1 MSVKIDFNVQGNKE
15 VADRFYTETLALKG
29 KVERDI
35 DDAINTFYSEYY
47 EVIENIIL
55 YDTPDVKESLIYRIT
70 NKGLSIFHI
79 AGKLWLI
86 NKYKENLSN
95 NTNNISLDKDLNYI
109 LNCYSRLEDC
119 LGSDRKYCILYMTDF
134 TGYTLKDYLQDFSNQ
149 LVNIGDT
156 WQDVKNLK

>member
-1 MSVKIDFNVQGNKE
+1 M
-15 VADRFYTETLALKG
+15 
-29 KVERDI
+29 
-35 DDAINTFYSEYY
+35 
-47 EVIENIIL
+47 
-55 YDTPDVKESLIYRIT
+55 
-70 NKGLSIFHI
+70 
-79 AGKLWLI
+79 
-86 NKYKENLSN
+86 SN